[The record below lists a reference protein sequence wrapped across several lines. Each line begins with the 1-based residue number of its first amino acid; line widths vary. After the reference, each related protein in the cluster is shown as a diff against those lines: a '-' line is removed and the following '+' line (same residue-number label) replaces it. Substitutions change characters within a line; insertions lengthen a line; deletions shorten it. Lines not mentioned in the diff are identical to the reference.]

1 MDFDDF
7 DDDDFAEFDT
17 VDTVTERQEKLHVVE
32 DIFVPKAEVVE
43 EEENIEV
50 KIWLMTTI
58 VIMIVLH
65 SFSDKWINWVSSFTN
80 NKRLL
85 KIILSCRFCHFAY
98 FHQLF
103 ATFLLNI
110 KYELDNQFTTV
121 LNSKKN
127 IVRPLD
133 GVYHG
138 SFHIRYI
145 GQQYID
151 GRCNEKK
158 RFRNA
163 VTFGVKQIIGNTKQ
177 IFTFMSL
184 VFEFQKNFYIPR
196 CLLTQ

>member
-17 VDTVTERQEKLHVVE
+17 VDTVKEHQEKLHVVE

-85 KIILSCRFCHFAY
+85 KISLSWRFCHFAY

-103 ATFLLNI
+103 TYLQYSYYKL
-110 KYELDNQFTTV
+110 KYEY
-121 LNSKKN
+121 LNLYT
-127 IVRPLD
+127 R
-133 GVYHG
+133 
-138 SFHIRYI
+138 
-145 GQQYID
+145 
-151 GRCNEKK
+151 
-158 RFRNA
+158 
-163 VTFGVKQIIGNTKQ
+163 
-177 IFTFMSL
+177 
-184 VFEFQKNFYIPR
+184 
-196 CLLTQ
+196 